1 MNTTPDISRLCA
13 FALSELA
20 TWSGGKPS
28 LNGDRVSLGADELSI
43 RAKIEDEGEAQGKP
57 AVSISVDVSANG
69 AVLPLTAVSVGVGL
83 DQKDAIETAVS
94 EWAQLVGVALLDAFG
109 LHGQGG
115 PSIPSGRFTVHSGMA
130 GIRGA
135 GEFAWS
141 IADHKELVDHL
152 GPLFSEWASLPDEFH
167 SVSLLLVVK
176 PGGVADGEC
185 RIDGA
190 VSEAAL
196 NVAREFPWPTTA
208 HSYMFKQFYVLR
220 RQT

>member
-1 MNTTPDISRLCA
+1 MNTTPDIARLCA

-28 LNGDRVSLGADELSI
+28 LKGDRVSLGPDELSI
-43 RAKIEDEGEAQGKP
+43 QAKIEDEGDAQGKR

-69 AVLPLTAVSVGVGL
+69 AFLPVTAVSVGVGA

-115 PSIPSGRFTVHSGMA
+115 PSIPAGGFTVHSGMA

-141 IADHKELVDHL
+141 IADRKQLVDHL
-152 GPLFSEWASLPDEFH
+152 TPLFIEGEAAPDEFH
-167 SVSLLLVVK
+167 SLSLLLVVK

-196 NVAREFPWPTTA
+196 ITAREFPWPTTA

-220 RQT
+220 RYA

>member
-20 TWSGGKPS
+20 TWSGGTPS
-28 LNGDRVSLGADELSI
+28 LNGDRLILGPDELSI
-43 RAKIEDEGEAQGKP
+43 QAKIEDEGDAQGKH

-69 AVLPLTAVSVGVGL
+69 ARLPLTAVSVGVGA

-115 PSIPSGRFTVHSGMA
+115 PSIPAGSFTVHSGMA
-130 GIRGA
+130 GIRGS
-135 GEFAWS
+135 GEFTWS
-141 IADHKELVDHL
+141 IADRKQLVDHL
-152 GPLFSEWASLPDEFH
+152 TPLFSEWEAAPDGFH
-167 SVSLLLVVK
+167 SMSLLLVIK

-185 RIDGA
+185 RLDGA
-190 VSEAAL
+190 VSEDAL
-196 NVAREFPWPTTA
+196 NLAREFTWPTTA

-220 RQT
+220 RQA